1 MTRGRPSARVTL
13 AAAVGVLLLTGCQ
26 TGADDG
32 PRRAPPLSG
41 LDLQG
46 EPRDI
51 GDLAGEVVVVNVWAS
66 WCGPCRDEMP
76 VLQDAQ
82 EDLGDDGLQV
92 LGINTRD
99 LPGAA
104 ESLVAETGVSFPSV
118 VDTEGTLA
126 VEWGVSGMPQTFVV
140 DRDGTIAAHRFGAVD
155 REWIES
161 TIAPLVHGIP
171 ALDETEEAE
180 P

>member
-1 MTRGRPSARVTL
+1 MRRGKASVRTM
-13 AAAVGVLLLTGCQ
+13 AATAIGVLVLAGCQ
-26 TGADDG
+26 HGADDG
-32 PRRAPPLSG
+32 PRVAPPLSG

-46 EPRDI
+46 NPQDI
-51 GDLAGEVVVVNVWAS
+51 AELAGEVVVVNAWAS

-76 VLQDAQ
+76 VLEAAQDAH
-82 EDLGDDGLQV
+82 GDDGLHV

-99 LPGAA
+99 RTDAA
-104 ESLVAETGVSFPSV
+104 QDLVAETGVSFPSV

-126 VEWGVSGMPQTFVV
+126 VEWGISGMPQTFVV

-155 REWIES
+155 QDWIDS
-161 TIAPLVHGIP
+161 VIVPLVHG
-171 ALDETEEAE
+171 TSVSEEEE